1 MCVGQSSEDSRV
13 DREDTATRV
22 QTTLKGAMGER
33 VTKAL
38 QKVEDK
44 KKKRAARREQVG
56 AACDA
61 SETCAR
67 QEKSKHVCRF
77 SRYECRI

>member
-1 MCVGQSSEDSRV
+1 M

-56 AACDA
+56 GACKYAADF
-61 SETCAR
+61 
-67 QEKSKHVCRF
+67 KLIVL
-77 SRYECRI
+77 